1 MKQTR
6 TVGAGMLVAAIVAGV
21 VAAPARAQSIYIDFG
36 VGSPPSASYAAAA
49 GTPGFWNEMPMPST
63 VVPLLG
69 LAGEA
74 TSATW
79 AAFNC
84 DTNATTD
91 FPNTTGDDDAL
102 LDDWIYADCAF
113 DLPRMDIVGLLPG
126 EYLMFAYPKA
136 DGGGFVNVNTLLLP
150 QGVGAG
156 IQLPQQAPF
165 AGDFGIWLIAAIPLS
180 ITPGTTLRIRPGS
193 DVNQGISGIQLVR
206 IGDAS
211 PSSTPFCFGDGTG
224 AICPCNN
231 TGTVGRGCGNAAY
244 ANGALLGATGVASVS
259 ADTLT
264 LTATSMSGFQSWYF
278 QSTDPTAVPFGR
290 GIQCLTGTLIRV
302 GQKNV
307 VGGSSANPSGVDLP
321 LSIKGGV
328 PPAGAT
334 RHYQVAYRQVAPVC
348 TPPPASNSNR
358 TNGMTVV
365 WAP

>member
-1 MKQTR
+1 MNRIRLAVRGTLAAALFAQ
-6 TVGAGMLVAAIVAGV
+6 LVAGA
-21 VAAPARAQSIYIDFG
+21 ARAQSIYIDFG
-36 VGSPPSASYAAAA
+36 VGSPPSSSYAAAA
-49 GTPGFWNEMPMPST
+49 GTPGEWNEMPMPSSA
-63 VVPLLG
+63 VPLVG

-84 DTNATTD
+84 DTNAGTD
-91 FPNTTGDDDAL
+91 FPNTTGDDEAL

-113 DLPRMDIVGLLPG
+113 DLPRMDIVGLVPG

-136 DGGGFVNVNTLLLP
+136 DGGGFVNVNTVLLP

-156 IQLPQQAPF
+156 VQLPQQAPF
-165 AGDFGIWLIAAIPLS
+165 AGNFGTWLIAVIPLS

-193 DVNQGISGIQLVR
+193 DVNQGLSGIQLVR

-211 PSSTPFCFGDGTG
+211 RSSAPFCFGDGTG

-244 ANGALLGATGVASVS
+244 ANGALLGATGIASVS
-259 ADTLT
+259 ADSLT

-278 QSTDPTAVPFGR
+278 QSTDPTALPFGR
-290 GIQCLTGTLIRV
+290 GIQCLAGTLIRV

-307 VGGSSANPSGVDLP
+307 IGGSSANPSGVDLP
-321 LSIKGGV
+321 LSIKGGI

-334 RHYQVAYRQVAPVC
+334 RYYQVAYRQVAPACV
-348 TPPPASNSNR
+348 PAPISNTNR
-358 TNGMTVV
+358 TNGVTVI
-365 WAP
+365 WSP